1 MRGLPAPALRQLLS
15 LSPQWPLG
23 TRPSPQLYTRLSVS
37 TQRFF
42 VIRRS
47 DLSLLQQLL
56 RLDRIRAALR
66 ITHVFSVVCVWSLS
80 FSSCGLESRISVR
93 F

>member
-15 LSPQWPLG
+15 LSPQWPVG

-42 VIRRS
+42 VIRPA

-56 RLDRIRAALR
+56 RLARIRTALR
-66 ITHVFSVVCVWSLS
+66 IMHVFCGVCVVIVLLLLWA
-80 FSSCGLESRISVR
+80 
-93 F
+93 